1 MRKSN
6 KVNKNKVGNC
16 CGWLGMILIQSATL
30 PVTYKILIG
39 ESTHVPPISM
49 VLLVWSGLILYL
61 VRAIIQKDTI
71 HIISNSI
78 GFITQSVLT
87 ALIVFK

>member
-1 MRKSN
+1 MKKSERII
-6 KVNKNKVGNC
+6 GNTT
-16 CGWLGMILIQSATL
+16 GWLGMIFIQSATL

-49 VLLVWSGLILYL
+49 VLMVWIGLVLYL
-61 VRAIIQKDTI
+61 VRAVIQRDI
-71 HIISNSI
+71 VHITSNTI
-78 GFITQSVLT
+78 GFLTQSTLM

>member
-1 MRKSN
+1 MKKSE
-6 KVNKNKVGNC
+6 KIIGNVS
-16 CGWLGMILIQSATL
+16 GWAGMVCIQSATL

-49 VLLVWSGLILYL
+49 VLMVWIGLVLYL
-61 VRAIIQKDTI
+61 VRAVIQKDTI
-71 HIISNSI
+71 HIVSNLI
-78 GFITQSVLT
+78 GFITQSTLM